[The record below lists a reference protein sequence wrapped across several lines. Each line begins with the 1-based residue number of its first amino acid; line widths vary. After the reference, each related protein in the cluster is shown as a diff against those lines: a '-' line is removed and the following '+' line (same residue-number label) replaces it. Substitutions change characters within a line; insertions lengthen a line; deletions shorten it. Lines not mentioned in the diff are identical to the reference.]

1 MGDGD
6 GKYTAT
12 VHDTDG
18 RRELFPQRHI
28 TSKRVAAST
37 KRSRKSRKRK
47 RDDKDRS
54 GIPTS
59 KFNDNFIQDAM
70 PIEYVIRGLDHVA
83 LLNDGKDFVTDTIRI
98 NSCVSRGQY
107 SDKMKTRRYILT
119 KRYQK
124 LATRRTQ

>member
-1 MGDGD
+1 M
-6 GKYTAT
+6 
-12 VHDTDG
+12 
-18 RRELFPQRHI
+18 I
-28 TSKRVAAST
+28 
-37 KRSRKSRKRK
+37 
-47 RDDKDRS
+47 KDRR